1 MAKSFVTISLATK
14 LRLLFAAA
22 VLGIIAAALALP
34 WYFMELLAEQNVRR
48 TGQELTHLR
57 LAEWTLEHQSNP
69 EAAGDDGSHVTALY
83 SGTGADQFKGPYFI
97 RLSTDLE
104 PDRPLDPTASSAL
117 SQFARIPGRDLTVI
131 RSVDDQDRKVFR
143 CFRAVRATQSCTQC
157 HDNSRIPQLQFQP
170 GQLVAMIDVA
180 MPAST
185 GANEIVWWTRGAF
198 LGGVIMAAVLAL
210 ALIGVI
216 TQKII
221 LKPIRSLRRLA
232 DHVIEGDFAARSNLR
247 TDDEFQ
253 RLGESFN
260 EMLEAITD
268 QHEKL
273 RAANRALDLKL
284 HEISEAN
291 VTLFQANKVKDDF
304 LANVSHELRTPL
316 NSIIGFADL
325 LGGSQDERVRRYG
338 KNIGS
343 AAGNLLNMIN
353 DLLDLAKIEAG
364 KAQIR
369 LDKVSVID
377 TCQTLTALMA
387 PQANKKQL
395 VIRSELSNEIPI
407 IESDAGKLQQILYN
421 LLSNAIKFTPI
432 GGQVTVSAGINHGQ
446 RSNGQEVFI
455 SVSDTGPGIAEADHG
470 HIFEK
475 FFQLDSGLTKSTYG
489 AGLGLAISK
498 ELASLLGG
506 RLTLK
511 SSPGKGATFTL
522 FLPAGDQPD
531 N

>member
-22 VLGIIAAALALP
+22 VLGIIAAALSLP
-34 WYFMELLAEQNVRR
+34 WYFMELLAEQNVRH

-57 LAEWTLEHQSNP
+57 LVEWSNEHQSNP

-83 SGTGADQFKGPYFI
+83 SGTGDDQFKGPYFI
-97 RLSTDLE
+97 RLRGDLE
-104 PDRPLDPTASSAL
+104 PDRPLDATASSAL
-117 SQFARIPGRDLTVI
+117 SQFARMPGRDLTVI
-131 RSVDDQDRKVFR
+131 RSQDDQDRKVFR

-157 HDNSRIPQLQFQP
+157 HDSSREPQLQFQP

-198 LGGVIMAAVLAL
+198 LGGAIMAAVLAMG
-210 ALIGVI
+210 LIGVI
-216 TQKII
+216 THKII
-221 LKPIRSLRRLA
+221 LRPIRSLRSLA
-232 DHVIEGDFAARSNLR
+232 DNVIEGDLAARSNIQ

-316 NSIIGFADL
+316 NSILGFADL
-325 LGGSQDERVRRYG
+325 LGGNKDDRVRRYG

-353 DLLDLAKIEAG
+353 DLLDMAKIEAG

-369 LDKVSVID
+369 MDKVSVID
-377 TCQTLTALMA
+377 TCQTLAALMA
-387 PQANKKQL
+387 PQADKKQIE
-395 VIRSELSNEIPI
+395 IRSQLASDLPI
-407 IESDAGKLQQILYN
+407 IDSDAGKLQQILYN

-432 GGQVTVSAGINHGQ
+432 GGMVTVSAGMT
-446 RSNGQEVFI
+446 NGKKVSAREVFI
-455 SVSDTGPGIAEADHG
+455 SVSDNGPGIPEAEHG

-475 FFQLDSGLTKSTYG
+475 FFQLDSGLTKSTSG

-511 SSPGKGATFTL
+511 SSPGEGATFTL
-522 FLPAGDQPD
+522 HLPAGSQVL
-531 N
+531 